1 MSPTPFLL
9 AACIFNLAILASGL
23 GEKSFSTASGGES
36 SLIPQ
41 EDGQHRVEIDGSS
54 AIMRR
59 SIPSPHHSDASA
71 SYAEYAGT
79 QETSALGT
87 MILLVNSEDKAEM
100 KDLEET
106 FVPSIL
112 NFLQVRT
119 PITVLYSG
127 HKRPVDDATF
137 KLSLNPNVALSLVDV
152 TLRVQQ
158 FAQEHATQQA
168 QETKPGKNWKLTEFW
183 TMHVHLLPELQRFHY
198 MWRLSPKSTLTNVVT
213 SNLFQV
219 MHDKHAVFGYRLL
232 RNKHLE
238 ACSGLQQVATDFF
251 KENSAF
257 APQTLH
263 GQASLAI
270 FEQAQCPTWTPDF
283 QLVDLDYLRNNNAYA
298 NYIKYIANKGGFAKH
313 GWGEHSVQTLF
324 LASQN
329 HPDKM
334 LCMTPWVPGY
344 QGESGTSCGAGL
356 SLNSFAQQAM
366 KDSFAKFK
374 EIKAQAELEVKEVKV
389 APEPAAEPP
398 ARDPAE
404 LSESSLKA
412 ILDFKRHQRY
422 GKLSHI
428 VPRSSIIRS
437 LSVIALVAVLAGG
450 GFAYKKKWDSGAE
463 VPPLM

>member
-1 MSPTPFLL
+1 MSPTPIFL
-9 AACIFNLAILASGL
+9 AACTLNLVILASGL
-23 GEKSFSTASGGES
+23 GDKSSSRASGGES
-36 SLIPQ
+36 SLKPQ
-41 EDGQHRVEIDGSS
+41 EDGQHRVEIDSSS

-59 SIPSPHHSDASA
+59 SIPSPHHSDAA
-71 SYAEYAGT
+71 TSYAEYAGA
-79 QETSALGT
+79 QDSSALGT
-87 MILLVNSEDKAEM
+87 MILLVNSEDKAEI

-106 FVPSIL
+106 FVPSML
-112 NFLQVRT
+112 HFLQTRT

-127 HKRPVDDATF
+127 PRRPVDDATF

-158 FAQEHATQQA
+158 FAQEHATKHA
-168 QETKPGKNWKLTEFW
+168 QRTQPGKNWKLSEFW

-198 MWRLSPKSTLTNVVT
+198 IWRLSPKSTFTSPVT

-219 MHDKHAVFGYRLL
+219 MHDNHAVFGYRLL
-232 RNKHLE
+232 KSKSLE

-263 GQASLAI
+263 GQAFLAI
-270 FEQAQCPTWTPDF
+270 FEQAQCPMWTPDF
-283 QLVDLDYLRNNNAYA
+283 QLVDLDYLRSNNAYA
-298 NYIKYIANKGGFAKH
+298 NYVKYIATNGGFAQH

-329 HPDKM
+329 QPEKM

-344 QGESGTSCGAGL
+344 QGEPGTSCGGGL
-356 SLNSFAQQAM
+356 NLNNFAQHAM

-374 EIKAQAELEVKEVKV
+374 ELKAQAELEVKEVKV
-389 APEPAAEPP
+389 VPEHAAEPR
-398 ARDPAE
+398 ARDPAV
-404 LSESSLKA
+404 LSESAEKA

-422 GKLSHI
+422 GQLSHLF
-428 VPRSSIIRS
+428 PRSSIICA
-437 LSVIALVAVLAGG
+437 LSVIALIAVLAGG
-450 GFAYKKKWDSGAE
+450 GFAYTKRWDSGAE
-463 VPPLM
+463 GPPPM